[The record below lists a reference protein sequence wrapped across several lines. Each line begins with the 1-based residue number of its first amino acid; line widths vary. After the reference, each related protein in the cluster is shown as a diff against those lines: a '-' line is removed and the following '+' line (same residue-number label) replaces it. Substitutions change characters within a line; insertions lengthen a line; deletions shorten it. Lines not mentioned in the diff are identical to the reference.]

1 MRRNASG
8 MWRFLFMV
16 AALFWLAFGLY
27 WAHIIMIPD
36 PLLPPRFFVELFEI
50 PDTNRPERFFIMLLR
65 ESSLLLA
72 VFALLGLVLAV
83 AAWRAGARRS
93 SLVAAVL
100 GVATVAVSLVPA
112 VQAYRVASS
121 EGVPLSLYGYFKG
134 YSFGSD
140 RSPQTV
146 TYSGPSGAGEE
157 LQLDVWQPDPSE
169 RRTAEERPA
178 IVVVHGGG
186 WRSGTRSQFARWND
200 WLAGQGYVVFD
211 IDYRLAPPSNW
222 REAPADVRCAV
233 GWVKENAT
241 RYNVDPERM
250 ALMGR
255 SAGGQL
261 ALLTA
266 YAEGAPYTGGA
277 PMSGCGASYVEDTD
291 VAAVAAFYPPTN
303 LTSLSR
309 RGYLGGM
316 DTYLGGSLQTV
327 PGRYR
332 QSSPIAH
339 LSAEA
344 PPTFLAHGGNDEIV
358 PSGQSELLAERLQSA
373 GVPYQLVNLP
383 WANHTFDFL
392 WGGWGTQITRP
403 TLDEFLSRHLESSA
417 RGGEPGVR
425 GDDQT

>member
-1 MRRNASG
+1 MRTATSG
-8 MWRFLFMV
+8 VWRLPLAV
-16 AALFWLAFGLY
+16 AELCWMALGLY
-27 WAHIIMIPD
+27 WAQIILIPD

-50 PDTNRPERFFIMLLR
+50 PETTRPERFFVMLLR

-72 VFALLGLVLAV
+72 VFALIGIALAA

-93 SLVAAVL
+93 SLVAAAL
-100 GVATVAVSLVPA
+100 GVAIFAVSLGPA

-121 EGVPLSLYGYFKG
+121 DDIPLSLSGYLSGFSYGT
-134 YSFGSD
+134 D

-146 TYSGPSGAGEE
+146 TYAAAAAGER
-157 LQLDVWQPDPSE
+157 LRLDVWQPE
-169 RRTAEERPA
+169 GGEARAAEQRPA

-211 IDYRLAPPSNW
+211 IDYRLAPPSRW
-222 REAPADVRCAV
+222 QDAPADVRCAV
-233 GWVKENAT
+233 GWVKDNAA
-241 RYNVDPERM
+241 RYDVDPERV

-266 YAEGAPYTGGA
+266 YTDIAPHTGSAPYST
-277 PMSGCGASYVEDTD
+277 PGCGGEGTD
-291 VAAVAAFYPPTN
+291 VAAVAAFYPPTD
-303 LTSLSR
+303 LTGLSR

-327 PGRYR
+327 PERYHR
-332 QSSPIAH
+332 SSPLAH
-339 LSAEA
+339 LSADA
-344 PPTFLAHGGNDEIV
+344 PPTFLAHGGRDEIV
-358 PSGQSELLAERLQSA
+358 PAGQSKLLAGRMQRA
-373 GVPYQLVNLP
+373 GVPYHLVELP

-403 TLDEFLSRHLESSA
+403 ALDEFLSRHLEPPKREDA
-417 RGGEPGVR
+417 PEGHHDRDVR
-425 GDDQT
+425 